1 MIVLLCRSTEE
12 QLVRK
17 TKAEAEMTRLAIID
31 AARAVFYARGVS
43 HTSLEEVARA
53 AGVTRGAVY
62 WHFHGKTDLFYA
74 MREQGRQPFKV
85 VIDSELADLSIAD
98 PLAAIER
105 ALGTM
110 IDLLR
115 NDAKVRQTLEIMV
128 MRCEYVDE
136 FAHVLQCLSDS
147 HEDLLQKL
155 RGQYARAAELG
166 QLNPRLEPVALAME
180 TLLFL
185 LGMVHRWLGDKAS
198 RDSAI
203 WAEAISAHVLSK
215 RAA

>member
-1 MIVLLCRSTEE
+1 MA
-12 QLVRK
+12 RK
-17 TKAEAEMTRLAIID
+17 TKAEAELTRLGIID

-43 HTSLEEVARA
+43 RTSLEEIARA

-62 WHFHGKTDLFYA
+62 WHFKGKTDLFYA
-74 MREQGRQPFKV
+74 MREQGRQAFKV
-85 VIDSELADLSIAD
+85 AIDRELADLSIPD

-105 ALGTM
+105 ALHTV
-110 IDLLR
+110 IELLR
-115 NDAKVRQTLEIMV
+115 TDAKGRQTLEIMV

-136 FAHVLQCLSDS
+136 FAHVLQCLADS

-166 QLNPRLEPVALAME
+166 QLNARLQAQPLAME
-180 TLLFL
+180 TLVFL
-185 LGMVHRWLGDKAS
+185 LGMVQRWLGDKTV
-198 RDSAI
+198 RDSPI
-203 WAEAISAHVLSK
+203 WADVIHAHVESK